1 MQNCGFGWQNAVLSA
16 ALSASAQTN
25 ALPVENL
32 RNPSGAASLGWRS
45 PRSAPSL
52 TLTWPQAKPVRAFS
66 LHRTNFSPTASMA
79 VSASSG
85 GSIVWQG
92 QAQGCANGQILC
104 VAPQVVQAD
113 TVVLEISD
121 TANTDGWLSIPLA
134 YVGPLWQPERNYS
147 TQSTAGHA
155 LGTDSVTAL
164 GGTVF
169 TESRWY
175 QRTLK
180 IVHQS
185 LGDTEAVQLEQML
198 RTASAGQNILFVP
211 TPDNQAVQLAEKS
224 VYGRLTGDDLTNP
237 FGVADRHS
245 TNLTITESL

>member
-1 MQNCGFGWQNAVLSA
+1 MQNGGFGWQNAGLSA
-16 ALSASAQTN
+16 ALTASAQTD
-25 ALPVENL
+25 ALPVESL

-45 PRSAPSL
+45 PRSAVSL
-52 TLTWPQAKPVRAFS
+52 TLTWPQAVPLRAFS
-66 LHRTNFSPTASMA
+66 LHRTNLSPAASLA

-85 GSIVWQG
+85 GAAVWQG
-92 QAQGCANGQILC
+92 QAQGCVNGQILC
-104 VAPQVVQAD
+104 IAPDAVQAD
-113 TVVLEISD
+113 TVTLEVSD
-121 TANTDGWLSIPLA
+121 AANTDGWLSIPLA
-134 YVGPLWQPERNYS
+134 YVGPLWQPVRNYS

-155 LGTDSVTAL
+155 LGSDSVTAL

-185 LGDTEAVQLEQML
+185 LGDAEAPQIERML
-198 RTASAGQNILFVP
+198 RTAAAGQNILFVP
-211 TPDNQAVQLAEKS
+211 VPDAPAVQINEKS
-224 VYGRLTGDDLTNP
+224 VYGKLTGDDLTNP

-245 TNLTITESL
+245 TNLTLTESL